1 MTQILFITLLLILP
15 LAGCQS
21 EPDRTPAM
29 ADGIHIEDPWAR
41 PAAEG
46 RMSAIYL
53 TLTQHGE
60 PADTLM
66 GASSEVA
73 SLVEIHE
80 SYEAEDGLMGMRHV
94 EQVPLPADES
104 VRLEQGGLHI
114 MLIQL
119 QQALT
124 PGDQVELTL
133 HFARA
138 GDVPVQVPVQTSDS
152 P

>member
-1 MTQILFITLLLILP
+1 MIALLSILP

-21 EPDRTPAM
+21 GEDSDPIRE
-29 ADGIHIEDPWAR
+29 DGIHIENAWAR

-53 TLTQHGE
+53 TLTKNGE
-60 PADTLM
+60 PADSLM
-66 GASSEVA
+66 GASSDIA
-73 SLVEIHE
+73 DLVEIHE

-94 EQVPLPADES
+94 EQVPLPVDES

-119 QQALT
+119 RQAISD
-124 PGDQVELTL
+124 GDQVALTL
-133 HFARA
+133 HFARS
-138 GDVPVQVPVQTSDS
+138 GDVPVQVPVQSSDT